1 MRSTPSRWLVPLA
14 VISMLVPGCD
24 GSGDGAIDTTLA
36 ATTATAT
43 TTAEETTTTSVAP
56 TSVLS
61 PVALPI
67 IIDTDVALDDAMAIP
82 YLLRRPDIEIL
93 AVTVSGTGVAYCE
106 DGVSI
111 VLGLLAVSGAE
122 SVPVACGSEV
132 PVDGSNVFPAAWRS
146 EMNTMATSGILPSGG
161 SVAATTAS
169 DLIAEVAADS
179 PVPPTMLLLGP
190 HTNLAQA
197 LRDHPDL
204 ASDLAGVFMMGGAVD
219 AAGNTFENPSA
230 EWNLWIDPVADAEVL
245 ATDLPVSIVPLD
257 ATNHVPLTS
266 FFADQLAAHLTTPE
280 AQAVYDL
287 LMLNPASIASGLSFW
302 DTLAAVA
309 MVDPDIAVWHDLD
322 VTVLQGGGPAS
333 AGTLASGI
341 GRPASVAM
349 GADRKAFEA
358 EYLTTL
364 TGESVAA
371 SEWQFDATLTISS
384 DGWDYDGPT
393 TVAPGAFTMVVEN
406 RSEHST
412 LAAHGWLVDGA
423 TWEDLEA
430 YTSIEQPPWMELGSF
445 TSVDPRIEA
454 IWTID
459 FSVPGLNV
467 LAGLDLTTEQV
478 AWQYPLNVEG

>member
-14 VISMLVPGCD
+14 VTSMLVSGCSD
-24 GSGDGAIDTTLA
+24 SGAGTPETALA
-36 ATTATAT
+36 ATTT
-43 TTAEETTTTSVAP
+43 TTTTTSAAP
-56 TSVLS
+56 ISV
-61 PVALPI
+61 PPPDALRI
-67 IIDTDVALDDAMAIP
+67 IVDTDVSLDDAMAIP

-132 PVDGSNVFPAAWRS
+132 PVDGSNAFPADWRS
-146 EMNTMATSGILPSGG
+146 GMNAMATSGILPSGG
-161 SVAATTAS
+161 SAADTTAS
-169 DLIAEVAADS
+169 DLIAQFAHDS

-197 LRDHPDL
+197 LRDHPNVE
-204 ASDLAGVFMMGGAVD
+204 SDLAGVFMMGGAVD
-219 AAGNTFENPSA
+219 AAGNTFENPNA

-257 ATNHVPLTS
+257 ATNLVPMTS

-287 LMLNPASIASGLSFW
+287 LMLNPGSVASGLSFW
-302 DTLAAVA
+302 DQLAAVA
-309 MVDPDIAVWHDLD
+309 MVEPDVAAWHDVD
-322 VTVLQGGGPAS
+322 VTVLQGGGPSS
-333 AGTLASGI
+333 AGTLAAGI

-349 GADRKAFEA
+349 AADREAFEA

-364 TGESVAA
+364 TGETVAA
-371 SEWQFDATLTISS
+371 SEWQTDATLTISS
-384 DGWDYDGPT
+384 DSWDYGGPA
-393 TVAPGAFTMVVEN
+393 TVALGAFTMVVEN
-406 RSEHST
+406 RSEHSI
-412 LAAHGWLVDGA
+412 LATHGWLVDGA

-430 YTSIEQPPWMELGSF
+430 YTSIEQPPWMDLGSF
-445 TSVDPRIEA
+445 VSVDPRIEA

-459 FSVPGLNV
+459 FSIPGPNV
-467 LAGLDLTTEQV
+467 LVGLDLTTEQV
-478 AWQYPLNVEG
+478 AWRYPLNVEG

>member
-1 MRSTPSRWLVPLA
+1 
-14 VISMLVPGCD
+14 MLVPGCGD
-24 GSGDGAIDTTLA
+24 AGDGATDATLA
-36 ATTATAT
+36 ATT
-43 TTAEETTTTSVAP
+43 TTTTSVVPA
-56 TSVLS
+56 SVPSLD
-61 PVALPI
+61 AFPI
-67 IIDTDVALDDAMAIP
+67 IIDTDVSLDDAMAIP

-111 VLGLLAVSGAE
+111 VPGLLAVSGAE

-132 PVDGSNVFPAAWRS
+132 PVDGSNGFPAAWRS
-146 EMNTMATSGILPSGG
+146 GMNAMATSGILPPGG
-161 SVAATTAS
+161 SVAAATAS
-169 DLIAEVAADS
+169 DLIAQVAHDS
-179 PVPPTMLLLGP
+179 PVPPMMLLLGP

-204 ASDLAGVFMMGGAVD
+204 ETDLAGVFMMGGAVD
-219 AAGNTFENPSA
+219 PAGNTLENPNA

-257 ATNHVPLTS
+257 ATNRVPMTS

-287 LMLNPASIASGLSFW
+287 LMLNPGSVASGLSFW
-302 DTLAAVA
+302 NQFAAVA
-309 MVDPDIAVWHDLD
+309 MVEPDVAVWHDLD
-322 VTVLQGGGPAS
+322 VTVLQGGGPPS
-333 AGTLASGI
+333 AGTLATGI

-349 GADRKAFEA
+349 AADREAFET

-364 TGESVAA
+364 TSEAVAA
-371 SEWQFDATLTISS
+371 SEWQTDATLTISS
-384 DGWDYDGPT
+384 EGWAYDGPT
-393 TVAPGAFTMVVEN
+393 TVAPGQFTMIVEN
-406 RSEHST
+406 HSEHSM

-445 TSVDPRIEA
+445 ATVDSRIET

-467 LAGLDLTTEQV
+467 LVGLDLVTERV
-478 AWQYPLNVEG
+478 AWRYPLNVEG